1 MCEFTAVRA
10 GRGLGEFRQATARAP
25 GCPTRPPCIDTAYAG
40 LGMAPACVRGLIRLF
55 EGPLSHTVFAAA
67 SRRCPSHFST
77 AWVASHSRSRL
88 LGRQTAEYGMPT
100 DCPDFAHA
108 ALCSDAVG
116 AVWMLSA
123 SLTTSPRLRQLSL
136 SNCVPTRQSARLTRS
151 ARWKASV
158 LSFERACCSTVA
170 ARCQSGWQR
179 VTTIWLKVVVAFNFV
194 CICPC
199 FGTSRTHTQP
209 AGPVVFS
216 PCRALYIR
224 DGI

>member
-1 MCEFTAVRA
+1 MHA

-25 GCPTRPPCIDTAYAG
+25 GCPARPPCIDTAYAG
-40 LGMAPACVRGLIRLF
+40 LGVAPACVRGLIRLF
-55 EGPLSHTVFAAA
+55 EGPLSHCFRRSLPSLPVSFQHGVGGVRTRAAG
-67 SRRCPSHFST
+67 S
-77 AWVASHSRSRL
+77 
-88 LGRQTAEYGMPT
+88 LGGNTAECSIPT

-108 ALCSDAVG
+108 ALCLDAVG
-116 AVWMLSA
+116 AVWMSA

-209 AGPVVFS
+209 AGPVVFL

-224 DGI
+224 DVF

>member
-1 MCEFTAVRA
+1 MSSGRLLRA
-10 GRGLGEFRQATARAP
+10 RQAAP
-25 GCPTRPPCIDTAYAG
+25 RGRRVLILHTQAWAWRQPAYVASYG
-40 LGMAPACVRGLIRLF
+40 SSRGR
-55 EGPLSHTVFAAA
+55 SHTLFSPQLPVVARLISA
-67 SRRCPSHFST
+67 RRG
-77 AWVASHSRSRL
+77 WRSHSRSRL

-158 LSFERACCSTVA
+158 LTFERACCSTVA

-179 VTTIWLKVVVAFNFV
+179 VTKIWLKVAVAFNFLYL
-194 CICPC
+194 CPC

-209 AGPVVFS
+209 AGPVVFL

-224 DGI
+224 DVF